1 MTNYQIHRAL
11 IDWLKSMTNA
21 PPILEENVKSTQPS
35 VDIFLTTHF
44 MPVDAEQVDY
54 CGSEQKTGFIQVSVV
69 GKRDKGSKAAQQMAD
84 KIAEH
89 FKSFKGNSIAI
100 TKRKIESAISNN
112 ADVSASATSVHYMI
126 PVSIYYYST
135 E

>member
-11 IDWLKSMTNA
+11 IDWLKSMPNV

-54 CGSEQKTGFIQVSVV
+54 CGSEQKTGFLQVSVV
-69 GKRDKGSKAAQQMAD
+69 GKRDKGNMAAQQMAD
-84 KIAEH
+84 KVADH
-89 FKSFKGNSIAI
+89 FKYRNLNGVVI
-100 TKRKIESAISNN
+100 TRAV
-112 ADVSASATSVHYMI
+112 AATAMQSETQYTI
-126 PVSIYYYST
+126 PISIYYNST

>member
-11 IDWLKSMTNA
+11 IDWLKSMPNV

-54 CGSEQKTGFIQVSVV
+54 CGSEQKTGFLQVSVI
-69 GKRDKGSKAAQQMAD
+69 GKRDKGSKDVQQMAD

-89 FKSFKGNSIAI
+89 FKYRNLNGLVI
-100 TKRKIESAISNN
+100 TKAVAVTAIHS
-112 ADVSASATSVHYMI
+112 DTQYQI

>member
-11 IDWLKSMTNA
+11 IDWLKSMPNA

-35 VDIFLTTHF
+35 VDIFLTTYF
-44 MPVDAEQVDY
+44 MPTDAEQVDY
-54 CGSEQKTGFIQVSVV
+54 CGSEQKTGFLQVNVV

-84 KIAEH
+84 KIVEH
-89 FKSFKGNSIAI
+89 FKYRNLSGLAI
-100 TKRKIESAISNN
+100 TKAVAATAIHS
-112 ADVSASATSVHYMI
+112 DTQYQI
-126 PVSIYYYST
+126 PVSIYYNST

>member
-54 CGSEQKTGFIQVSVV
+54 CGSEQKTGFLQVSVV

-89 FKSFKGNSIAI
+89 FKHRNLNGLVI
-100 TKRKIESAISNN
+100 TKIVA
-112 ADVSASATSVHYMI
+112 ATASHSDTQYQI
-126 PVSIYYYST
+126 PVSIYYT
-135 E
+135 NKD

>member
-11 IDWLKSMTNA
+11 IDWLKSMPNV

-44 MPVDAEQVDY
+44 MPTDAEQVDY
-54 CGSEQKTGFIQVSVV
+54 CGSEQKTGFLQVSVV

-84 KIAEH
+84 KVAEH
-89 FKSFKGNSIAI
+89 FKYRILSGLVI
-100 TKRKIESAISNN
+100 TKATAATAIHS
-112 ADVSASATSVHYMI
+112 DTQYQI

>member
-54 CGSEQKTGFIQVSVV
+54 CGSEQKTGFLQVSVV

-84 KIAEH
+84 KVAEH
-89 FKSFKGNSIAI
+89 FKYRILSGLVI
-100 TKRKIESAISNN
+100 TKATAATAIHS
-112 ADVSASATSVHYMI
+112 DTQYQI